1 MKVAL
6 LVFTWNEVEGMK
18 VIMPRVG
25 SDLFHQIII
34 VDGGSTDGTIEWAR
48 EQGYQVHVQTQK
60 GLRHAYN
67 EALELVTGDIVIT
80 FSPDGNSIPEL
91 LPDLIAKMEDGF
103 DMVIASRYLDGAKSE
118 DDSLITAFGNW
129 LFTATVNVLY
139 GGSYTD
145 CMVIYRA
152 WRSSLYK
159 ELDIHLDETFEFYE
173 KLYRTKLGIE
183 PLLSVRALKRNL
195 KVGEIPGD
203 EPPRIGGH
211 RKLQIIKWGLSF
223 YTSFFRELWFWK

>member
-18 VIMPRVG
+18 VIMPRVD

-139 GGSYTD
+139 GGSYSD

>member
-18 VIMPRVG
+18 VIMPRVD